1 MAEDRLAQG
10 SPLSS
15 GRALL
20 WTIGSAILPGIAH
33 LRIGRRAAGWTILI
47 LYVTLVA
54 AGVVGAVLLQGNLT
68 RSAQIL
74 VQGRWLLT
82 TAVAAFGIAVLW
94 MTVIVHSWVITRPPQ
109 ARWFARFGGAAVVLV
124 LCAAIALPAGAV
136 IRTAHTAHDT
146 VSSVFEEGDDD
157 EEHDAS
163 DPWNGADRVNALLIG
178 ADSADERPGARTDSM
193 MAVSIDVEYGD
204 TVIIGLPRNLENV
217 PFPEGTALA
226 ERYPRPYGFDEL
238 LNQVY
243 QTVDDNPEELALDP
257 DASDPAADTLTK
269 VIGNFTGLELDYYAM
284 VDMQGFEDLIDAIG
298 GVEVHIDEPIP
309 YGQEGEVLEAGDHV
323 LDGHEALWYGRSR
336 INSDDYAR
344 MGRQGCLVKY
354 VAEQAEPGRVLSS
367 FQELAGATK
376 RTLRTDLPQSK
387 VPAFIDL
394 AELVN
399 EKGEMRALQLSPPQ
413 VKTANPD
420 WEEIR
425 TLIDDAVQEQEDRQ
439 AEEEPSSGEEEDTA
453 PDSTQSGEEP
463 SQPSPDGGEE
473 SSGDEFTEWQEYTGL
488 DEPSPTSPGRQVGDD
503 PTSLESLCP

>member
-1 MAEDRLAQG
+1 MQG
-10 SPLSS
+10 NPLSS

-33 LRIGRRAAGWTILI
+33 LRTGRRAAGWTILT
-47 LYVTLVA
+47 LYVAVIA
-54 AGVVGAVLLQGNLT
+54 AGVAGAVLLQGNLA

-82 TAVAAFGIAVLW
+82 TAVLAFGIAVLW
-94 MTVIVHSWVITRPPQ
+94 MTVVVHSWVVTRPPD
-109 ARWFARFGGAAVVLV
+109 ARRFARFGGAGVVLV
-124 LCAAIALPAGAV
+124 LCAVIALPAGAV

-146 VSSVFEEGDDD
+146 VSSVFDEESG

-163 DPWNGADRVNALLIG
+163 NPWNGADRVNVLLIG
-178 ADSADERPGARTDSM
+178 TDSADERPGARTDSM

-217 PFPEGTALA
+217 PFPEGTGLA
-226 ERYPRPYGFDEL
+226 ERYPQPYGFDSL
-238 LNQVY
+238 LNKVY

-257 DASDPAADTLTK
+257 EASDPAADTLTK
-269 VIGNFTGLELDYYAM
+269 VIGNFTDLDMDYYAM

-298 GVEVHIDEPIP
+298 GVEVHIDDPIP
-309 YGQEGEVLEAGDHV
+309 YGQEGEVLEAGDQV

-336 INSDDYAR
+336 VNSNDYAR

-354 VAEQAEPGRVLSS
+354 VAEQAEPTRVLSS

-387 VPAFIDL
+387 VPAFIEL
-394 AELVN
+394 AERAN

-413 VKTANPD
+413 VETFNPD

-425 TLIDDAVQEQEDRQ
+425 TLIGDAVQEQEDRQ
-439 AEEEPSSGEEEDTA
+439 AEEELPSGDSGDADPDPAPSGEDT
-453 PDSTQSGEEP
+453 PT
-463 SQPSPDGGEE
+463 PDGGESSEEE
-473 SSGDEFTEWQEYTGL
+473 STEWQEYTGL
-488 DEPSPTSPGRQVGDD
+488 DEPSPTSPGRQVGDE